1 VTVQPTPPA
10 GQAPAPVV
18 QAPERRTTAPPPP
31 PPSGAYPGP
40 TTHPCGTPDLFTTGD
55 PDIPGELRC
64 GTCGTHVVPSPKEQT
79 P

>member
-10 GQAPAPVV
+10 GQAPA
-18 QAPERRTTAPPPP
+18 
-31 PPSGAYPGP
+31 
-40 TTHPCGTPDLFTTGD
+40 THPCGTPDLFTTGD